1 MNVGTKVQ
9 KLMIESAV
17 GHCALLPRQRYVCK
31 LLIIVHIIVVVIQ
44 LDVH

>member
-9 KLMIESAV
+9 QLMIESTI
-17 GHCALLPRQRYVCK
+17 GQCALLARQRYVCK
-31 LLIIVHIIVVVIQ
+31 LLIVHIVVVVIQ